1 MSIFKIPVNKLKPSE
16 LIHMDLEYELEAINQ
31 FEVEGGDN
39 GILLV
44 FRTDNDC
51 EIEILGG
58 DSVLGGASR
67 VVPVYY
73 EGSNFLYL
81 ESGRHLIHK
90 EDGSK
95 VIQFNCDSAGV
106 YCNVVQLI

>member
-1 MSIFKIPVNKLKPSE
+1 MSILKIPVNKLKPSE
-16 LIHMDLEYELEAINQ
+16 LTHMDLEYELDAINQ
-31 FEVEGGDN
+31 FEVEGADN
-39 GILLV
+39 GIFLV
-44 FRTDNDC
+44 LRTNEDS

-67 VVPVYY
+67 VVPVLY
-73 EGSNFLYL
+73 EGLNFLHL

-95 VIQFNCDSAGV
+95 VIQFNCDSEGV
-106 YCNVVQLI
+106 YCSVVQLI

>member
-1 MSIFKIPVNKLKPSE
+1 MSMMKIPVNKLKPSE
-16 LIHMDLEYELEAINQ
+16 LTHTDLEYELEATNY

-39 GILLV
+39 GILLIL
-44 FRTDNDC
+44 RTDNDC

-67 VVPVYY
+67 VIPVYY
-73 EGSNFLYL
+73 EEMNLIYL
-81 ESGRHLIHK
+81 ESGRHLIHEK
-90 EDGSK
+90 DGSK
-95 VIQFNCDSAGV
+95 VIKINCDSAGV